1 MHYEV
6 QVSKLSD
13 GIWNTIYVSE
23 DDSDRS
29 KGNAVSV
36 YLDPRRRGGQGGA
49 GLGWAKRLLFVGP
62 EDVDTLAES
71 YIKIF

>member
-13 GIWNTIYVSE
+13 GIWHTIYVSE
-23 DDSDRS
+23 DDSLRS
-29 KGNAVSV
+29 KSSALSV
-36 YLDPRRRGGQGGA
+36 YLNPQQRGGSD
-49 GLGWAKRLLFVGP
+49 GLGWAKRLLFVHVI
-62 EDVDTLAES
+62 EDDDTLAES